1 MAEVRK
7 AFPGEQNYNLTDAN
21 RQIESLIGVI
31 NNNAD
36 CLIALTG
43 TVTAPAAGPGG
54 GGVAP
59 PPALPPAITD
69 DDLCDIEMRAWLWR
83 FRP

>member
-7 AFPGEQNYNLTDAN
+7 AIPGEQSFELTDMN
-21 RQIESLIGVI
+21 RQIESLIGVL

-43 TVTAPAAGPGG
+43 TVTAPPAGPGG
-54 GGVAP
+54 GFVP
-59 PPALPPAITD
+59 PPALPPAITE